1 LLAATFVLK
10 LAGAK
15 IAMVDITIL
24 VGKMKF
30 GLFYSIPVLDP
41 TQHGTRSRAEN
52 IRVLA
57 GSDSWRK
64 V

>member
-1 LLAATFVLK
+1 LLAAALVLK

-15 IAMVDITIL
+15 IAMVDITAL

-30 GLFYSIPVLDP
+30 GLFYSIQFPDP
-41 TQHGTRSRAEN
+41 TQHETRSRAEN
-52 IRVLA
+52 IRVVA
-57 GSDSWRK
+57 GLDSWRK